1 MKPPSDNNFQRENS
15 QLQLGIKKSNNTE
28 RSQNYGDFKSNPA
41 LGGRKPKK
49 LTTVS
54 TLLRKYITLL

>member
-1 MKPPSDNNFQRENS
+1 MGIEIFKELCYLNFTWG
-15 QLQLGIKKSNNTE
+15 LKKSNNTI
-28 RSQNYGDFKSNPA
+28 RNQNFRDFKSDPT

-54 TLLRKYITLL
+54 TLLNKDASFV